1 MNLGHLGKLL
11 RERNGAE
18 FGGASFDPLNAT
30 LSIYSARDPHTLQAY
45 EHFERVYQLLADG
58 KFT

>member
-1 MNLGHLGKLL
+1 MNSGVVSKVL

-18 FGGASFDPLNAT
+18 FAGASFDPLNAT
-30 LSIYSARDPHTLQAY
+30 LCIYSGRDPHTLQAY
-45 EHFERVYQLLADG
+45 ENFERVYQLRADG

>member
-18 FGGASFDPLNAT
+18 FGGASFDP